1 MFFLLYCSKND
12 YQQKE
17 YVLLAKLKE
26 EFLENFNGEL
36 EGNKVKII
44 GCHVPQAPVPEL
56 LARFVLAFCT
66 VSQNTAVQK
75 GVQVFCNS

>member
-56 LARFVLAFCT
+56 LARFVLAFYT

-75 GVQVFCNS
+75 GVQFFFNS